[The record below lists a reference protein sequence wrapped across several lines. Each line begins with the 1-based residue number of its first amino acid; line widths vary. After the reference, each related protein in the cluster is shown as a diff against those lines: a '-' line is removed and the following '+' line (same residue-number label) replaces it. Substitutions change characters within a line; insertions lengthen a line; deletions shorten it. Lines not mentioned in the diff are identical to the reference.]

1 MTRVRVLWSRLLD
14 LLFSGR
20 RERRL
25 EEEIS
30 NHLDLLTQQYVA
42 AGMAPADARR
52 AAQREFGGVDRIKE
66 AHRDQRGLPLL
77 DTVARDFGF
86 AFRLMRRNPGFAVTA
101 VFVLGVGIGVNNMLF
116 TILNAHTIRGLPIPQ
131 SGRVFFISSVDAKGA
146 DRGVSFADF
155 DDIRSSTRQF
165 AGIAAFRGMPMVVT
179 GDGHAPERLDGAYA
193 TASAFTLLRIEPVHG
208 RGFLESDDAVGAAP
222 VALLSRNAWLARYGG
237 DPAVLGRAVT
247 INGIP
252 STIVGILPDAS
263 GFPGTAAIWMPL
275 EHAPGLRTE
284 GRDARTLQVFGRLTD
299 RADAGEAGA
308 EIAAIAERLA
318 QDHQDTN
325 GKVRARAFPINE
337 RFLGSPTDPV
347 WLAFMTVG
355 FIVVLI
361 SCANVANL
369 MLDRSVLR
377 TRELAIRASLGGSR
391 GRLLQQLLA
400 ESAAIAAAGAG
411 VGLLVAIGGIRIFRS
426 AIPGD
431 ALPYW
436 LDYSVDWRVLA
447 ALIGV
452 SVVTVVIFGLVP
464 SIRASK
470 SDVITVL
477 KDGGRS
483 STASRRHTW
492 STAFLAAQVALCVVL
507 LAHFAVA
514 VRSRGPGL
522 PSDSILDTPTIVTAT
537 LTLPPAIYPTS
548 AERAGFYDSLMRRM
562 RSARAIEAAA
572 FASTLPFTNGESKQL
587 VIDGQRFDESRRSS
601 MVISITPGYFDALRL
616 PLLHGRDF
624 DESDGGPGREHIIV
638 NESFAL
644 EFFPEGSAL
653 GRRIA
658 IGDAVPM
665 DGATVPWL
673 TIVGIAP
680 AVRQR
685 RGTDSDPVIFVPWA
699 AGAPATGALVVRS
712 GLDTT
717 SLVATLRQQVQ
728 AVDATMPIFRART
741 LPQVRHDSD
750 WNGRLSSRLF
760 LFLTFI
766 AVALATVGLY
776 AVTAH
781 GVSQQ
786 RHEIGIRMALGA
798 RPVQI
803 ARRVLRHAL
812 VQACIGFG
820 AGIACTAL
828 WASVFPSGDARLRAT
843 DAGSLAIVGAILLA
857 VIVIAAAVPMRR
869 ATRLNPLTAIR
880 AE

>member
-1 MTRVRVLWSRLLD
+1 MTTIRVLMSRLLD

-25 EEEIS
+25 EEEIA
-30 NHLDLLTQQYVA
+30 NHLDLLTQHYLA
-42 AGMAPADARR
+42 AGMLPEDARR
-52 AAQREFGGVDRIKE
+52 AAHREFGGVDRIKE

-77 DTVARDFGF
+77 DTLARDFGF
-86 AFRLMRRNPGFAVTA
+86 AFRLMRRNPSFAITA
-101 VFVLGVGIGVNNMLF
+101 VLVLGIGVGVNNMLF

-131 SGRVFFISSVDAKGA
+131 SGRVLFISSVDDRGS

-155 DDIRSSTRQF
+155 DDIRTSAHQF
-165 AGIAAFRGMPMVVT
+165 AGIAAFRGTPMVVA
-179 GDGHAPERLDGAYA
+179 GDAHAPERLEGAYA
-193 TASAFTLLRIEPVHG
+193 TPSAFTLLRIEPVQG
-208 RGFLESDDAVGAAP
+208 RGFLESDDAAGAAP
-222 VALLSRNAWLARYGG
+222 VALLSRNVWLSRYGG
-237 DPAVLGRAVT
+237 DAGILGRTVT
-247 INGIP
+247 IDGAPSIIIGI
-252 STIVGILPDAS
+252 VPDAS
-263 GFPGTAAIWMPL
+263 GFPSTATIWRPL
-275 EHAPGLRTE
+275 QQAPGLRTE
-284 GRDARTLQVFGRLTD
+284 GRNARTLQVFGRLTD
-299 RADAGEAGA
+299 RAERGEAVA
-308 EIAAIAERLA
+308 EIAAIGDRLA
-318 QDHQDTN
+318 QEHPDTN
-325 GKVRARAFPINE
+325 RNVRARAVPIND
-337 RFLGSPTDPV
+337 RFLGRPTDPV
-347 WLAFMTVG
+347 WRAFMMVG

-377 TRELAIRASLGGSR
+377 SRELAIRASVGGSR
-391 GRLLQQLLA
+391 GRLFQQLLA
-400 ESAAIAAAGAG
+400 ESAAIGVAGA
-411 VGLLVAIGGIRIFRS
+411 VMGLLVALGGIRVFRA

-452 SVVTVVIFGLVP
+452 SMLTVLVFGLVP

-483 STASRRHTW
+483 SRASRRHMW
-492 STAFLAAQVALCVVL
+492 STAFLAAQVALCVIL

-514 VRSRGPGL
+514 VRSSGPGL
-522 PSDSILDTPTIVTAT
+522 PSEAILDTPTIVTAT
-537 LTLPPAIYPTS
+537 LTLPPAIYPTHT
-548 AERAGFYDSLMRRM
+548 ERAGFYDALMRRV
-562 RSARAIEAAA
+562 RGVKAIEAAA
-572 FASTLPFTNGESKQL
+572 FTSTLPFTTGESKPL
-587 VIDGQRFDESRRSS
+587 AIDGRRFDESRPSS
-601 MVISITPGYFDALRL
+601 MVISITAGYFEALRL
-616 PLLHGRDF
+616 PLLQGRDF
-624 DESDGGPGREHIIV
+624 DESDGGPGGQHVIV
-638 NESFAL
+638 NESFVE
-644 EFFPEGSAL
+644 EFFPDGGAL

-658 IGDAVPM
+658 IGDAVPV

-673 TIVGIAP
+673 TIVGISP
-680 AVRQR
+680 TVQQR
-685 RGTDSDPVIFVPWA
+685 RGTDSDPVVFVPWA

-712 GLDTT
+712 GLDTAT
-717 SLVATLRQQVQ
+717 VVATLRQQVQ

-741 LPQVRHDSD
+741 LPQVRHDSA
-750 WNGRLSSRLF
+750 WNGRLSSRLY

-812 VQACIGFG
+812 VQGCIGFG
-820 AGIACTAL
+820 AGIVCTAL
-828 WASVFPSGDARLRAT
+828 WASVFPSGDAELRAT

-857 VIVIAAAVPMRR
+857 ITVIAAAVPMRR
-869 ATRLNPLTAIR
+869 ATRLDPLTTIR
-880 AE
+880 SD